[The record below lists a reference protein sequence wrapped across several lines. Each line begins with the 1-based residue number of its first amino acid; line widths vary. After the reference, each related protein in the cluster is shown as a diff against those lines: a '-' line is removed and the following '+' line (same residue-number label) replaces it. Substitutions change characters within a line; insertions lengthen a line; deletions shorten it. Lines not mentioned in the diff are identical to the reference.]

1 MNQEK
6 PKKNPIADVDFSE
19 LDRELA
25 QMAGETPEM
34 PADFHAKWTRAV
46 RVEAAGMT
54 AAEAPKSSAETKK
67 APGETPRKPEGRR
80 QLKYIVSA
88 AAAFVLLIGGAL
100 LTKDRAGNEP
110 RKAAETETVTMEAAE
125 EDSADAV
132 TAGAGAV
139 SGRAAEAP
147 EAAEAYGAA
156 DMMMPAP
163 TAMPTMQP
171 TMQPAMKAAEPAVNN
186 ALLLSEPAAE
196 SAAYDAEEPA
206 MSAEAA
212 EEFTAYEAEE
222 AAPAEYAEAAES
234 AAYDAGEAVP
244 AEPVTAAEE
253 APAAPEMPAE
263 APAEPA
269 PAAEAA
275 ATEDEEEEEET
286 TEERR
291 SFLQSV
297 WSFILNATPWVL
309 GIVILGLFI
318 LTYVLKFGR
327 KGR

>member
-54 AAEAPKSSAETKK
+54 AAEAQKSSAETKK

-110 RKAAETETVTMEAAE
+110 RKAAEPETVTMEAAE

-171 TMQPAMKAAEPAVNN
+171 AMKAAEPAVNN

-196 SAAYDAEEPA
+196 SAAYDAGEPA
-206 MSAEAA
+206 MAAEAA
-212 EEFTAYEAEE
+212 EEFDAYEADE
-222 AAPAEYAEAAES
+222 AAPAEPAA
-234 AAYDAGEAVP
+234 
-244 AEPVTAAEE
+244 AAEE
-253 APAAPEMPAE
+253 APA
-263 APAEPA
+263 
-269 PAAEAA
+269 EAA
-275 ATEDEEEEEET
+275 AAEDEEEEEET

-309 GIVILGLFI
+309 GIAILGLFI

>member
-125 EDSADAV
+125 EESADAV

-163 TAMPTMQP
+163 TAMPTFG
-171 TMQPAMKAAEPAVNN
+171 T
-186 ALLLSEPAAE
+186 
-196 SAAYDAEEPA
+196 
-206 MSAEAA
+206 
-212 EEFTAYEAEE
+212 
-222 AAPAEYAEAAES
+222 
-234 AAYDAGEAVP
+234 GGGI
-244 AEPVTAAEE
+244 
-253 APAAPEMPAE
+253 
-263 APAEPA
+263 
-269 PAAEAA
+269 
-275 ATEDEEEEEET
+275 
-286 TEERR
+286 RR
-291 SFLQSV
+291 V
-297 WSFILNATPWVL
+297 
-309 GIVILGLFI
+309 
-318 LTYVLKFGR
+318 
-327 KGR
+327 